1 MLPRPLIDEAVNNV
15 HEHVCGKEGSVPGGF
30 QLMTG
35 SMSDG
40 ALRERPTAARQ
51 ADARRS
57 NPQQGWRRGFAFV
70 LAAFAALL
78 MTVAP
83 ALAADT
89 GLKGTVKDPAS
100 GTGIAGVVIA
110 VAGEGF
116 SESATTDADGKW
128 AIALPGSGT
137 FTITIDTSTLPSG
150 LGLADPE
157 RGTTSVNAFDGQTKT
172 IIFPLGDGSA
182 AAPGSEAASKWSQIP
197 QLTVD
202 GIIFGI
208 VIALAAVGLSLV
220 FGTTKLTN
228 FAHGE
233 LIALGALLT
242 FFFSSIVGLPLVLA
256 IIIAVLV
263 SAFLGGWVQN
273 RVLWKQLR
281 MRGTGLIAAL
291 VVSIGLGFF
300 LRYFFLFVFGGQ
312 TRQFN
317 EFAGQAG
324 IDIGPVLITPKD
336 LIASIVGIILIGLTT
351 FWLLRTKAGKATR
364 AVADNPALA
373 SASGIEV
380 EKVISTVWVL
390 GAGLAGFSGV
400 MIGLQSGVSWYMGFQ
415 ILLLVFAGT
424 VLGGLGTAF
433 GAILGSL
440 IVGVLIQL
448 STLVIPTE
456 LKYVGALVVLILIL
470 LIRPEGILG
479 RRERIG

>member
-1 MLPRPLIDEAVNNV
+1 
-15 HEHVCGKEGSVPGGF
+15 
-30 QLMTG
+30 MTG

-57 NPQQGWRRGFAFV
+57 NPQQGLRRGFAFV

-128 AIALPGSGT
+128 TVALPGSGT

-182 AAPGSEAASKWSQIP
+182 AAPESEAASKWSQIP

-256 IIIAVLV
+256 IIVAVLA
-263 SAFLGGWVQN
+263 SALLGGWVQN

>member
-57 NPQQGWRRGFAFV
+57 NPQQGLRRGFAFV

-116 SESATTDADGKW
+116 SESATTNADGKW
-128 AIALPGSGT
+128 TVALPGSGT

-182 AAPGSEAASKWSQIP
+182 AAPESEAASKWSQIP

-336 LIASIVGIILIGLTT
+336 LIASTVGIILIGLTT

>member
-128 AIALPGSGT
+128 TVALPGSGT

-182 AAPGSEAASKWSQIP
+182 AAPESEAASKWSQIP

-256 IIIAVLV
+256 IIVAVLA

-291 VVSIGLGFF
+291 VVSIGLGFL

-336 LIASIVGIILIGLTT
+336 LIASTVGIILIGLTT

>member
-1 MLPRPLIDEAVNNV
+1 MLPKPLNNEAANHV
-15 HEHVCGKEGSVPGGF
+15 HEHDCCKEGSVPGGF
-30 QLMTG
+30 QLKTG
-35 SMSDG
+35 STSNG
-40 ALRERPTAARQ
+40 ALRGRPSAVRPPGARQ
-51 ADARRS
+51 S
-57 NPQQGWRRGFAFV
+57 NPQHGWRRGLAFV

-78 MTVAP
+78 MAVSP

-89 GLKGTVKDPAS
+89 GLKGTVKDPS
-100 GTGIAGVVIA
+100 TGTGIAGVVITA
-110 VAGEGF
+110 EGEGF
-116 SESATTDADGKW
+116 SESATTAADGKW

-137 FTITIDTSTLPSG
+137 FTITLDTSTLPSG

-197 QLTVD
+197 QLTID

-208 VIALAAVGLSLV
+208 IIALAAVGLSLV

-242 FFFSSIVGLPLVLA
+242 FFFSSIVGLPLVFA
-256 IIIAVLV
+256 IVVAVLA

-273 RVLWKQLR
+273 RMLWMQLR
-281 MRGTGLIAAL
+281 RRGTGLIAAL
-291 VVSIGLGFF
+291 VVSIGLGFL

-390 GAGLAGFSGV
+390 GAGLAAFSGV

-440 IVGVLIQL
+440 IVGLLIQL
-448 STLVIPTE
+448 STLIIPTE

>member
-1 MLPRPLIDEAVNNV
+1 
-15 HEHVCGKEGSVPGGF
+15 
-30 QLMTG
+30 
-35 SMSDG
+35 
-40 ALRERPTAARQ
+40 
-51 ADARRS
+51 
-57 NPQQGWRRGFAFV
+57 
-70 LAAFAALL
+70 

-128 AIALPGSGT
+128 TVALPGSGT

-172 IIFPLGDGSA
+172 IIFQLGDGSA